1 MASSLSLSGMR
12 IAPLEKDRKGDY
24 PKARH
29 PEDFKTEGN
38 RTYKEDL
45 VIVKKVSSF
54 IA

>member
-1 MASSLSLSGMR
+1 MR